1 MSETPDPSAVEKATE
16 ASAGGGKRRATFNTL
31 AVSEVR
37 KLTPD
42 SVEVTF
48 EVPEDL
54 VADYNDLPGQY
65 VAIRSQINGWPSR
78 RTWAACSPRGRT
90 SSSPPGTPWT

>member
-1 MSETPDPSAVEKATE
+1 MSETPDTSAVEEATE
-16 ASAGGGKRRATFNTL
+16 ASAGDGKRRATFNTL

-54 VADYNDLPGQY
+54 VADYNYLPGQY
-65 VAIRSQINGWPSR
+65 VAIRSQINGHEVR
-78 RTWAACSPRGRT
+78 RSYSICADPT
-90 SSSPPGTPWT
+90 PGEIRVAIKK